1 MSSTE
6 SQLKLFKQNQ
16 KEIESS
22 GNAPSGTRHKITERK
37 DAEKYCILVFIEA
50 LFSSQ
55 NVEATYVSVS
65 R

>member
-1 MSSTE
+1 MALRVSEYSPV
-6 SQLKLFKQNQ
+6 
-16 KEIESS
+16 EIESS
-22 GNAPSGTRHKITERK
+22 GNAPSGTTHEITESK
-37 DAEKYCILVFIEA
+37 VSEKYCIPVFIEA

>member
-6 SQLKLFKQNQ
+6 LQLKLFKQNQ

-22 GNAPSGTRHKITERK
+22 GNAPSGTTHEITESK
-37 DAEKYCILVFIEA
+37 VSEKYCIPVFIEA